1 MIMKNIGLFKLCG
14 IYNNYMVKKEDY
26 IFIRIYNKK
35 RG

>member
-26 IFIRIYNKK
+26 IFMQELK
-35 RG
+35 